1 MNLCHE
7 GIFDGA
13 AQHWCFIALE
23 ERNSCRFLVSGPLV
37 MV

>member
-1 MNLCHE
+1 MSR

-13 AQHWCFIALE
+13 AEDWCFIALE
-23 ERNSCRFLVSGPLV
+23 ERNSDRFLVSGPLV